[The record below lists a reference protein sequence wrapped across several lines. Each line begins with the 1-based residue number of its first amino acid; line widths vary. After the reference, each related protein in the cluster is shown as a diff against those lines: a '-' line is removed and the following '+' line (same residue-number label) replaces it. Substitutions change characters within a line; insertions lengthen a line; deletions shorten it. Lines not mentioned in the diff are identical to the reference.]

1 MIVID
6 NWFPTSI
13 YNTMLREME
22 SQRESFVARAY
33 EIKQKHDR
41 TSDWRCD
48 TYNTLNS
55 SYDFKA
61 DSIFADLVQLC
72 TGHVGNFS
80 RSFGINNPDVS
91 VTDAWI
97 NIAKPGNYQEYH
109 LHPNAHFSLVY
120 YVQSQPNCG
129 EIIFRSP
136 EANTDMYPLEIDE
149 NNGFNY
155 KTCSYRPENNR
166 MIIFRAN
173 LLHMV
178 EKNMSDADRISIS
191 MNFNVRK

>member
-13 YNTMLREME
+13 YNTMLLEME
-22 SQRESFVARAY
+22 SQRDSFVARAY
-33 EIKQKHDR
+33 EIKETHDVN
-41 TSDWRCD
+41 SDWRCD

-61 DSIFADLVQLC
+61 DSVFADFIQVC
-72 TGHVGNFS
+72 TSHVGNFS

-109 LHPNAHFSLVY
+109 LHPNSHFSLAY
-120 YVQSQPNCG
+120 YLQSSENCG
-129 EIIFRSP
+129 NIIFRSP
-136 EANTDMYPLEIDE
+136 EANTDMYPLAVDE
-149 NNGFNY
+149 NNGLNY
-155 KTCSYRPENNR
+155 KTCSYVPQNNR
-166 MIIFRAN
+166 LIIFRSN